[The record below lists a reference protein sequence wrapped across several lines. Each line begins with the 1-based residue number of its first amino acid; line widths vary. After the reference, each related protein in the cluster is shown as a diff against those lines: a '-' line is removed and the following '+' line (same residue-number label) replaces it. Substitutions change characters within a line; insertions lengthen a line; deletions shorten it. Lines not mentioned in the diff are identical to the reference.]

1 MASETKEHSVAV
13 DSDVFEKGYVSSDD
27 VSRSVSR
34 DPEKKAS
41 NRHDPEKASEEHDTV
56 DTTATSSSDVAVRF
70 DRKQLVVMCIAM
82 ALAIFL
88 ISIDETV
95 IVTAIPKITDDFNT
109 IQDVG
114 WYGSAYLL
122 TMCCFQL
129 HYGKFYKDYP
139 AKWVFLIAI
148 GIFELGSLLCGVSP
162 NSAVLIF
169 GRAIAGG
176 GACGI
181 ISGVLILIARSVPLT
196 ERPLYTAGVSS
207 IRIIAGVGGP
217 LLGGAL
223 TDSRLTW
230 RW

>member
-1 MASETKEHSVAV
+1 MTGKLDELKNDMANKLDE
-13 DSDVFEKGYVSSDD
+13 
-27 VSRSVSR
+27 VSRSG
-34 DPEKKAS
+34 
-41 NRHDPEKASEEHDTV
+41 SESPR
-56 DTTATSSSDVAVRF
+56 DTTAVSNSCSPQYDDLEKTGQGREDPAPAATVNSDVLVKF
-70 DRKQLVVMCIAM
+70 ERKQLVTMCFAM

-95 IVTAIPKITDDFNT
+95 IVTAIPKITDEFNT
-109 IQDVG
+109 IEDVG

-139 AKWVFLIAI
+139 TKWVFLTSI
-148 GIFELGSLLCGVSP
+148 GLFELGSLLCGVSP
-162 NSAVLIF
+162 NSKALIL

-181 ISGVLILIARSVPLT
+181 VSGVLILIARSVPLT
-196 ERPLYTAGVSS
+196 ERPLYTACVSS

-217 LLGGAL
+217 LFGGGL
-223 TDSRLTW
+223 TDSIGW